1 MTPMRHAAVAV
12 TMLWLA
18 GTAAAQTAAQLLP
31 ARSEIVFTSRQMGV
45 PVEGRFTRFD
55 AQIAFDPKAPAAGS
69 VQLGIDTAS
78 ATLGLAETDA
88 ELVKA
93 AWFGSAK
100 FPRAIFQSSALKA
113 LGGGRFEITGKLNL
127 KGSTHD
133 LLVPVQITQA
143 AGVSTVIGNFTIK
156 RLDFRIGEAEW
167 ADTSIVA
174 DDVQVRFKLSLT
186 GIAPL

>member
-1 MTPMRHAAVAV
+1 MKLMHFFATAL
-12 TMLWLA
+12 LWLA
-18 GTAAAQTAAQLLP
+18 SAAAAQPIAQLLP

-55 AQIAFDPKAPAAGS
+55 AQIVFDPKAPASAR
-69 VQLGIDTAS
+69 VRFNIETAS

-100 FPRAIFQSSALKA
+100 FPSATFESSAVKG
-113 LGGGRFEITGKLNL
+113 LGAGRFEITGKLNV
-127 KGSTHD
+127 KGSVRD
-133 LLVPVQITQA
+133 LLVPIQITQA
-143 AGVSTVIGNFTIK
+143 DGLTTATGSFAIK
-156 RLDFRIGEAEW
+156 RLEFRIGEAEW
-167 ADTSIVA
+167 ADTAIVA
-174 DDVQVRFKLSLT
+174 DEVQVRFKLALS